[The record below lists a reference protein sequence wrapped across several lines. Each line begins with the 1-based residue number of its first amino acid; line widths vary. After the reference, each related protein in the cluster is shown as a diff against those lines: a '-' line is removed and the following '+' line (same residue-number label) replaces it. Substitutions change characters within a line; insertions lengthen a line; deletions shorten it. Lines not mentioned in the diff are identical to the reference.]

1 MLMRTALAALF
12 VLCLLPT
19 AQALEPVPGW
29 NSTCVDS
36 STLLKRADIY
46 LNDTL
51 YAFNQTI
58 SCNYGCDT
66 QRDVCWKWPGQAI
79 PGEYY
84 LTFIVFGMVLLA
96 MNLFRL
102 NINKK
107 DIQPSDLAFGLIAMG
122 LFFILALQGN
132 NVIDMSTG
140 EAVQIPMLV
149 QYCFGF
155 GGLSIAIFV
164 FNFFKFL
171 QKEVEE

>member
-1 MLMRTALAALF
+1 MIMRFALVALF
-12 VLCLLPT
+12 VLCLLPS
-19 AQALEPVPGW
+19 ASALEPVPGW

-36 STLLKRADIY
+36 NTLLKRADIY

-51 YAFNQTI
+51 YAFNQSIT
-58 SCNYGCDT
+58 CNYGCDT

-84 LTFIVFGMVLLA
+84 LTFIIFALVLLV
-96 MNLFRL
+96 MSLLRL
-102 NINKK
+102 DTKK
-107 DIQPSDLAFGLIAMG
+107 NDIKPSDLAFALIAMG

-155 GGLSIAIFV
+155 GGLSIVIFV

-171 QKEVEE
+171 GKEVEG